1 MPAHL
6 LTTGRRSTP
15 WPLTTEPNLL
25 DRPICAKTMTTL
37 QQLNSDST
45 TTQQQLNNNYA
56 TNKLRHIAISYFLMV
71 NHDKRHR
78 YIKLAKLAQRPVLMF
93 VRITALSTCSTK

>member
-1 MPAHL
+1 LAVDHRAKSFRPAYLRQNHDNAA
-6 LTTGRRSTP
+6 TT
-15 WPLTTEPNLL
+15 
-25 DRPICAKTMTTL
+25 
-37 QQLNSDST
+37 QQRLNNNST